1 MMNLCSERRSPAH
14 PSPWTWLPERKFC
27 LLKEHTVASSPSEGI
42 GWRENS
48 SVVSESAAQEATEL
62 EKLGRWRDGVHRGH
76 TLLALSS
83 YLKQEGK

>member
-1 MMNLCSERRSPAH
+1 MDFASREEVLPAQRSH
-14 PSPWTWLPERKFC
+14 S
-27 LLKEHTVASSPSEGI
+27 EHTVASSPSEGI
-42 GWRENS
+42 GWRENGN
-48 SVVSESAAQEATEL
+48 VVSESAAQEATEL

>member
-1 MMNLCSERRSPAH
+1 M
-14 PSPWTWLPERKFC
+14 
-27 LLKEHTVASSPSEGI
+27 ASSPSEGI
-42 GWRENS
+42 GWRENG

-83 YLKQEGK
+83 YLKQEGKQRQEESFVGCGHPVPVSLGLPHF